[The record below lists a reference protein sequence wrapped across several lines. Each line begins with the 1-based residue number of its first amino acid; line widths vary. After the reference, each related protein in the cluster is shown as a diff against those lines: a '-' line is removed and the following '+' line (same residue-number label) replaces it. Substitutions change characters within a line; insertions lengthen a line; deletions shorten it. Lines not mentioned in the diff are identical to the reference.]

1 MSGKRQSTTRT
12 MRMMHERMA
21 KHMAGQMGEII
32 PHAHIK
38 GYLAFLKAEL
48 GITDAQKPQWSAFAD
63 ALRTRAQSMRRLHE
77 QMMNGG
83 PPATW
88 PERLAREEQ
97 MLSARLETV
106 KAIEAPAGALYS
118 ILSPEQKKEADE
130 LMGRPIDIK

>member
-1 MSGKRQSTTRT
+1 QGAAPVQSQSEPAAAGARPASGETHAMTMTKGTAAQSNATSMPMSGKRQSTTRT

-63 ALRTRAQSMRRLHE
+63 
-77 QMMNGG
+77 
-83 PPATW
+83 
-88 PERLAREEQ
+88 
-97 MLSARLETV
+97 
-106 KAIEAPAGALYS
+106 
-118 ILSPEQKKEADE
+118 
-130 LMGRPIDIK
+130 